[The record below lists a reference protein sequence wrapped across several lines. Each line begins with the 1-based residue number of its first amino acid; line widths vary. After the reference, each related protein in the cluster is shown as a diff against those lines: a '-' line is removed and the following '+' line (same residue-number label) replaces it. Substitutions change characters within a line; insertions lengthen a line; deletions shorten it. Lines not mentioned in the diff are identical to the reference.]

1 VRNFAVV
8 QRAHGIRLP
17 VDLRLLNIGEQFFGS
32 DELIL
37 LVDHPKIRRHSRPG
51 NRHGSSDFG
60 SRVPATARFLRQA
73 APAFFREFSKEYSRE
88 TLPAGFLPQPKL
100 WRAEGLH
107 AAWLGHSTV
116 LLKVDG
122 FTILTD
128 PVFSARVGISLGPLT
143 VGIKRLV
150 DVALPQDDLPPI
162 DLILLSHAHMDH
174 FDLPTLRRLESQET
188 RVVTAAHTSDLLRAR
203 RYAHVHELRWNE
215 SLQVGPAHIK
225 AFEVAHWGARMRG
238 DTYRGFNGYLLE
250 IGKQRIV
257 FGGDT
262 AYTQSFKS
270 LRSSQAVDLAIMP
283 IGAYDPWIR
292 VHCNPE
298 EAVRMAGD
306 AGAEFVLPV
315 HHQTFQLS
323 REPTFEP
330 IERAVAAVG
339 SAVERICVRSIGQ
352 EFHL

>member
-1 VRNFAVV
+1 M
-8 QRAHGIRLP
+8 
-17 VDLRLLNIGEQFFGS
+17 
-32 DELIL
+32 
-37 LVDHPKIRRHSRPG
+37 
-51 NRHGSSDFG
+51 
-60 SRVPATARFLRQA
+60 
-73 APAFFREFSKEYSRE
+73 
-88 TLPAGFLPQPKL
+88 
-100 WRAEGLH
+100 H

-116 LLKVDG
+116 LLTIDG

-128 PVFSARVGISLGPLT
+128 PVFSARVGISFGPLT

-150 DVALPQDDLPPI
+150 DLPLQQPDLPPI

-174 FDLPTLRRLESQET
+174 FDLPSLRRLEHLQT
-188 RVVTAAHTSDLLRAR
+188 HLVTAAHTSDLLRFR
-203 RYAHVHELRWNE
+203 RYARVHELRWNE
-215 SLQVGPAHIK
+215 SVTIGPAK
-225 AFEVAHWGARMRG
+225 VSAFEVAHWGARMRG
-238 DTYRGFNGYLLE
+238 DTYRGFNGYIVE
-250 IGKQRIV
+250 IGKRRIV

-262 AYTQSFKS
+262 AYTDSFRR

-298 EAVRMAGD
+298 QAVMMANH

-323 REPTFEP
+323 REPKLEP
-330 IERAVAAVG
+330 IERAFAAVG
-339 SAVERICVRSIGQ
+339 SATERICVQSIGQ